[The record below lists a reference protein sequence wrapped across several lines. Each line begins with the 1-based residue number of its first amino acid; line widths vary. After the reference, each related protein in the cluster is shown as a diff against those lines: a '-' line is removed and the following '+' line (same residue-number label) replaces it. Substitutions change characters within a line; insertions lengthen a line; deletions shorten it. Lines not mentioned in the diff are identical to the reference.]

1 MAVTTVSGKGQV
13 VIPKA
18 IRDALALRP
27 GTRLLVSVDG
37 GRILLRPVTDRPEE
51 ALYGKYKNAALLPEL
66 QEERLREKRKHDAV
80 S

>member
-27 GTRLLVSVDG
+27 GTRLLVSVDDG
-37 GRILLRPVTDRPEE
+37 KILLRPVTDRPEE
-51 ALYGKYKNAALLPEL
+51 GLYGKYKNAALLAEL